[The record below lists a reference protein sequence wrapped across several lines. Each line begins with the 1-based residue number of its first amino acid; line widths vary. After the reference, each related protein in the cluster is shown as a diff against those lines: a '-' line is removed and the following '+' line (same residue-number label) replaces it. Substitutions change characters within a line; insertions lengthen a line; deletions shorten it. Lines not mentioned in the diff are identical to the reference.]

1 MLRDLFLLQIPLLDK
16 VLRSIAVYLFLVLAL
31 RLAGKRELAQL
42 NSLDL
47 GDVDTVTLEANG
59 TLSVERPDR
68 IDELM
73 RRLDRI
79 EARLDR

>member
-1 MLRDLFLLQIPLLDK
+1 VRRQGARDLH
-16 VLRSIAVYLFLVLAL
+16 
-31 RLAGKRELAQL
+31 
-42 NSLDL
+42 
-47 GDVDTVTLEANG
+47 DVDTVTLEANG